1 MSPISSQQSQTA
13 NTQRIGELSIGATMV
28 ASASIPILLVDDY
41 QTMVRIVRNLL
52 KQIGYE
58 NVDDAADGGAALAK
72 MREKTYR
79 LVISDWN
86 MQPMSGFEFLK
97 QVRADETLKQ
107 TAFVMI
113 TAESSVQLVMNAKKA
128 GVDSYLI
135 KPFNDQT
142 LKDKIAEA
150 LAARP

>member
-1 MSPISSQQSQTA
+1 M
-13 NTQRIGELSIGATMV
+13 GEPSIGATMV
-28 ASASIPILLVDDY
+28 ANASMPILLVDDY

-72 MREKTYR
+72 MREKQYR

-97 QVRADETLKQ
+97 QVRADKTLSQ

-113 TAESSVQLVMNAKKA
+113 TAESSVQLVINAKKA

-135 KPFNDQT
+135 KPFNAQT
-142 LKDKIAEA
+142 LKDKIDEA
-150 LAARP
+150 LAARA

>member
-1 MSPISSQQSQTA
+1 
-13 NTQRIGELSIGATMV
+13 MV

>member
-1 MSPISSQQSQTA
+1 MSSKAMTSTVVVA
-13 NTQRIGELSIGATMV
+13 N
-28 ASASIPILLVDDY
+28 ASMPILLVDDF

-52 KQIGYE
+52 KQVGYE

-72 MREKTYR
+72 MRENEKKYR

-86 MQPMSGFEFLK
+86 MQPMSGCEFV
-97 QVRADETLKQ
+97 QRIRADEALSQ

-113 TAESSVQLVMNAKKA
+113 TAESSVASVMNAKKA
-128 GVDSYLI
+128 GVDSYLV

-142 LKDKIAEA
+142 LQAKITEA
-150 LAARP
+150 LAART

>member
-1 MSPISSQQSQTA
+1 MIA
-13 NTQRIGELSIGATMV
+13 N
-28 ASASIPILLVDDY
+28 ASIPILLVDDF
-41 QTMVRIVRNLL
+41 QTMIRIVRNLL

-58 NVDDAADGGAALAK
+58 NVDEATDGLGALIK

-86 MQPMSGFEFLK
+86 MQPMSGIEFLK
-97 QVRADETLKQ
+97 HVRADKTLSQ

-113 TAESSVQLVMNAKKA
+113 TAESSAELVINAKNA
-128 GVDSYLI
+128 GVDSYII
-135 KPFNDQT
+135 KPFNGQT
-142 LKDKIAEA
+142 LNAKIEEA

>member
-1 MSPISSQQSQTA
+1 M
-13 NTQRIGELSIGATMV
+13 GEPSIGATMV
-28 ASASIPILLVDDY
+28 ASASMPILLVDDY

-72 MREKTYR
+72 MREKQYR

-97 QVRADETLKQ
+97 QVRADKTLSQ

-113 TAESSVQLVMNAKKA
+113 TAESSVQLVINAKKA

-135 KPFNDQT
+135 KPFNAQT
-142 LKDKIAEA
+142 LKDKIDEA
-150 LAARP
+150 LAARA